1 MSDKGR
7 LPPGFI
13 VLLPE
18 TIDSPAWRA
27 MSHGAKALYVAL
39 KRRVNRGSNRGFIS
53 YRHAEAELRS
63 SQRKIGEWFKELE
76 HYGFMVLAMPGSLGV
91 EGKGKS
97 PQWRL
102 TENGSTSKKS
112 ASGVF
117 EDATKDFLR
126 WDGTPFRPK
135 RKKQNPASY
144 GGYTPLPTWD
154 TPKPK
159 SASYGVGIGGEE
171 GASYGVG
178 ITRLTTRGS
187 LPVSDVDPRITAL
200 ERQKPKS
207 ARTKKVR
214 KDVAGSPHVEADPV
228 LPSSPYLDRSEIGSG
243 SMGSIL
249 HDHAGNRIKRSM

>member
-1 MSDKGR
+1 MSKADKGR
-7 LPPGFI
+7 LEPGF
-13 VLLPE
+13 VALQPTLLN
-18 TIDSPAWRA
+18 SRAWRA
-27 MSHGAKALYVAL
+27 LSHGAKALYVAL
-39 KRRVNRGSNRGFIS
+39 KRRVNRGSNRGYIS

-76 HYGFMVLAMPGSLGV
+76 HYGFIVLAMPGSLGV

-97 PQWRL
+97 LQWRL

-144 GGYTPLPTWD
+144 GGYTPLPTGEAVPLPTWD

-159 SASYGVGIGGEE
+159 SASYGVGIGRE
-171 GASYGVG
+171 GSASYGVG
-178 ITRLTTRGS
+178 ITRLTTSGS
-187 LPVSDVDPRITAL
+187 LPVSDVDPRIAAL
-200 ERQKPKS
+200 ERRKPKS

-243 SMGSIL
+243 SM
-249 HDHAGNRIKRSM
+249 IKRSI

>member
-1 MSDKGR
+1 MSKSDKGR

-39 KRRVNRGSNRGFIS
+39 KRRVNRGSNRGYIS
-53 YRHAEAELRS
+53 YRHAAVELKS
-63 SQRKIGEWFKELE
+63 SPRKIGEWFNELE
-76 HYGFMVLAMPGSLGV
+76 HYGFIALAVPGSLGV

-102 TENGSTSKKS
+102 TENGNASKKS

-126 WDGTPFRPK
+126 WGGTPFRPK

-144 GGYTPLPTWD
+144 GVHTPLPTGEAVPLPTGE
-154 TPKPK
+154 TPQAE
-159 SASYGVGIGGEE
+159 SASYGVDIERGE

-178 ITRLTTRGS
+178 ITRLTTSGP
-187 LPVSDVDPRITAL
+187 LPASDADPRITAL
-200 ERQKPKS
+200 GRTERRRKPTRS
-207 ARTKKVR
+207 ASHDTARAEAEAR
-214 KDVAGSPHVEADPV
+214 AANEPPESPAF
-228 LPSSPYLDRSEIGSG
+228 LDR
-243 SMGSIL
+243 
-249 HDHAGNRIKRSM
+249 RVKRA